1 MSEIE
6 IKFNFGPDHLTVD
19 TLIFIEDHEADRS
32 VRTMR
37 DLLSMLAVDVDGEPM
52 DPEQAK
58 AVIGEMTLTQLNA
71 TMDQLGS
78 AIKGAEASSSGEAL
92 GG

>member
-1 MSEIE
+1 MSEI
-6 IKFNFGPDHLTVD
+6 KFDFSPESLTVD

-32 VRTMR
+32 VRVVR
-37 DLLSMLAVDVDGEPM
+37 DLLAMLAVDVDGEPM

-58 AVIGEMTLTQLNA
+58 AVIGEMTLSQLNA

-78 AIKGAEASSSGEAL
+78 AIKGSEASASGEAS

>member
-1 MSEIE
+1 MSEI
-6 IKFNFGPDHLTVD
+6 KFDFSPESLTVD

-32 VRTMR
+32 VRVMR
-37 DLLSMLAVDVDGEPM
+37 DLLAMLAIDVDGNALNL
-52 DPEQAK
+52 EQAK
-58 AVIGEMTLTQLNA
+58 ALIGKMTLAQLNA
-71 TMDQLGS
+71 TMDELGS

>member
-1 MSEIE
+1 MSEI
-6 IKFNFGPDHLTVD
+6 KFDFSPETLTVD

-37 DLLSMLAVDVDGEPM
+37 DLLAMLAMDVDGNAVGL
-52 DPEQAK
+52 EQAK
-58 AVIGEMTLTQLNA
+58 ATIGKMTLAQLNA
-71 TMDQLGS
+71 TMDQLGA